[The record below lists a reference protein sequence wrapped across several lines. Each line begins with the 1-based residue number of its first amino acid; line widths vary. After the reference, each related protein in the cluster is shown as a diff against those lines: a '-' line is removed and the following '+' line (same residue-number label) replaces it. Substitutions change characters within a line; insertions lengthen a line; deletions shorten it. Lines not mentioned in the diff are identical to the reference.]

1 MAENEKK
8 RNPWKWAFWTLL
20 AIIVVAIGIT
30 WSKISAPVDVP
41 AQQAAYSKVDTSMEV
56 TLNREQVNA
65 LSANYLNQFLK
76 DKSIKYRFI
85 VGKKYAT
92 LIGQTKFLGTKVQF
106 ALNFI
111 PERLSNGNVLL
122 KAKGLSVGQLNV
134 PTSYVM
140 GYIKKSYDLP
150 NWVYLNQRKNTV
162 ILDLNKYSRHKS
174 LRYSAEELNMD
185 DGQFSFLISIP
196 NNKGGK

>member
-1 MAENEKK
+1 MAENAKK
-8 RNPWKWAFWTLL
+8 RNPWKWAFLTVL
-20 AIIVVAIGIT
+20 ALILIVMGIT
-30 WSKISAPVDVP
+30 WSKISAPLDVP
-41 AQQAAYSKVDTSMEV
+41 AQQAAYAKVDTSMEV
-56 TLNREQVNA
+56 NLNREQVNA
-65 LSANYLNQFLK
+65 LSANYLNRFLK
-76 DKSIKYRFI
+76 DKSVKYRFI

-92 LIGQTKFLGTKVQF
+92 LIGRTKFLGAKVQF

-111 PERLSNGNVLL
+111 PKRLNNGNVLL

-150 NWVYLNQRKNTV
+150 NWVYLNQRKQTV

-174 LRYSAEELNMD
+174 LRYSAQELNMD
-185 DGQFSFLISIP
+185 KGQFSFLISIP
-196 NNKGGK
+196 DKGGK

>member
-1 MAENEKK
+1 MAENAKK
-8 RNPWKWAFWTLL
+8 RNPWKWAFLTLL
-20 AIIVVAIGIT
+20 ALILIVMGIT
-30 WSKISAPVDVP
+30 WSKISAPLDVP
-41 AQQAAYSKVDTSMEV
+41 AQQAAYAKVDTSMEV
-56 TLNREQVNA
+56 NLNREQVNA
-65 LSANYLNQFLK
+65 LSANYLNRFLK
-76 DKSIKYRFI
+76 DKSVKYRFI

-92 LIGQTKFLGTKVQF
+92 LIGRTKFLGAKVQF

-111 PERLSNGNVLL
+111 PKRLNNGNVLL

-150 NWVYLNQRKNTV
+150 NWVYLNQRKQTV

-174 LRYSAEELNMD
+174 LRYSAQELNMD
-185 DGQFSFLISIP
+185 KGQFSFLISIP
-196 NNKGGK
+196 DKGGK